1 MDRHAALQVHVLPPP
16 PLVGVR
22 VSILFVSLPSASFQ
36 DERNLYMV
44 MEYLPGGDLMG
55 LLMKE
60 DTFSEAAARF
70 YIAEL
75 IQAVSSVHALGY
87 IHRDL
92 KVRNAPLPPPHM
104 PRDALPPDRTTHVVS
119 TC

>member
-1 MDRHAALQVHVLPPP
+1 
-16 PLVGVR
+16 
-22 VSILFVSLPSASFQ
+22 
-36 DERNLYMV
+36 MV

-92 KVRNAPLPPPHM
+92 KVRNAPLASPH
-104 PRDALPPDRTTHVVS
+104 ALRSRLTNDPCYVVPTCWKPDNVLLDWEGHLKLTDLGLCKKVEVGNLGSKAAQVRAN
-119 TC
+119 